1 MQRERRHNA
10 RLAFNVTVN
19 AHLVNR
25 VIMVNNDI
33 GQCEWIIEEVARG
46 GVLWKLQLYIGP
58 RQGGDHGN

>member
-46 GVLWKLQLYIGP
+46 GCAVEASIIYWSKT
-58 RQGGDHGN
+58 RR